1 MIEAVVIALIIAK
14 IKGYDLKP
22 FFKSWTIYPIL
33 IFELI
38 YIIFQFNIFW
48 GNYEVIKWAPWFKD
62 VYMYLFLIPI
72 FWYREYISAL
82 IGSAFVFLGT
92 FLNHVVM
99 AANGGEMPVFPSL
112 SYFTGYLKP
121 DTFSKVHDIHMIGT
135 STVKYK
141 YLSDIIDIG
150 YSVLSIGDI
159 LIRVFVVIIIYV
171 TVKKTNE
178 RYIKKQKN
186 IFG

>member
-1 MIEAVVIALIIAK
+1 MIEAVIIALIIAK
-14 IKGYDLKP
+14 IKGYSLKP

-33 IFELI
+33 IFEAI
-38 YIIFQFNIFW
+38 YIVFQMSIFM
-48 GNYEVIKWAPWFKD
+48 GNYDVIKWAPWFKSI
-62 VYMYLFLIPI
+62 YMYLFLIPI
-72 FWYREYISAL
+72 FWYKEYVSAL
-82 IGSAFVFLGT
+82 IGSLFILVGT
-92 FLNHVVM
+92 FLNHIVM

-112 SYFTGYLKP
+112 SYLTGYLKP
-121 DTFSKVHDIHMIGT
+121 NTISKVNDIHMIGT

-178 RYIKKQKN
+178 KNEYKQRN
-186 IFG
+186 IFA